1 MFGKNEIKGIRAPE
15 DYLVKAIWYTIQGEG
30 PYAGFPA
37 IFVRFSDCNLRCFFC
52 DTDFT
57 GGEQLNLEQLSFR
70 ITNLIHQHR
79 CNLVVLTG
87 GEPML
92 QDLGSL
98 IGAIPRGLFQIETA
112 GTIWTQ
118 GLDAHVDGRRLKIV
132 CSPKTPGINPKI
144 VEHCQDWKYILRQ
157 GETSLV
163 DGLPARSTQTEGKFG
178 NIYRAHKGTIYVQ
191 PCDEDDIE
199 ANAANIKLATETAL
213 TFNYRLS
220 LQIHKLVGVD

>member
-118 GLDAHVDGRRLKIV
+118 GLDAHVDGRVKIV

-144 VEHCQDWKYILRQ
+144 IEHCEDWKYILRQ

-163 DGLPARSTQTEGKFG
+163 DGLPVRSTQVEGKTSV
-178 NIYRAHKGTIYVQ
+178 IYRARKGTIYAQ
-191 PCDEDDIE
+191 PCDEEDLE
-199 ANAANIKLATETAL
+199 ASAANIKLATQTSM
-213 TFNYRLS
+213 TFGYRLS